1 MIEKY
6 CELGP
11 LVLTESSSLKL
22 SDFLEVFNSIDFY
35 HIEYDYEYIVL
46 PPLPDKNEASTTDMT
61 EQQIMQL
68 KQKTYKAMV
77 KDLVNRVMTPTY

>member
-1 MIEKY
+1 MPNHDRFECQTAID
-6 CELGP
+6 
-11 LVLTESSSLKL
+11 
-22 SDFLEVFNSIDFY
+22 SDAIL
-35 HIEYDYEYIVL
+35 H

-77 KDLVNRVMTPTY
+77 KDLVNRYQ